1 MVISDRPN
9 VLLDR
14 MNSRPGVPLSS
25 RSSGIVM
32 RCSTS
37 SAAMPGAWVTTCE
50 LVSAMSG

>member
-1 MVISDRPN
+1 MVISDRPK
-9 VLLDR
+9 VLFER

-25 RSSGIVM
+25 RSSGTVM

-37 SAAMPGAWVTTCE
+37 SAAMPGACVMTWE